1 MQWRNTDTSYGIAS
15 IGLHWVIAA
24 AAIGLF
30 ALGVWMV
37 ELTYYHPWYRDA
49 PQLHKGIGVLLFGV
63 ALARLAWRHANP
75 RPRPLGAALQSR
87 IAVAVHRLL
96 DGLLF
101 ALAASG
107 YLISTADGRPI
118 EVFELF
124 SVPATLSGLAYQAD
138 IAGWVHK
145 LLAYALIGIT
155 ALHAGA
161 ALKHHFV
168 DRDRTL
174 KRMLSSQP

>member
-1 MQWRNTDTSYGIAS
+1 MQAG
-15 IGLHWVIAA
+15 
-24 AAIGLF
+24 F
-30 ALGVWMV
+30 AMV
-37 ELTYYHPWYRDA
+37 ECGFNESKNAVNILFKNLMD
-49 PQLHKGIGVLLFGV
+49 LSIGVLLFGV

-124 SVPATLSGLAYQAD
+124 SVPATLSGLQHQAD
-138 IAGWVHK
+138 IAGWAHQ
-145 LLAYALIGIT
+145 LLGYALLGLA

-161 ALKHHFV
+161 AFKHHFV
-168 DRDRTL
+168 DRDLNGDLWTRG
-174 KRMLSSQP
+174 

>member
-1 MQWRNTDTSYGIAS
+1 MQWRNTDSSYGIAS
-15 IGLHWVIAA
+15 IGLHWLIAA
-24 AAIGLF
+24 AAISLF

-37 ELTYYHPWYRDA
+37 ELTYYDPWYQRA
-49 PQLHKGIGVLLFGV
+49 PQLHKSIGVLLFGV

-124 SVPATLSGLAYQAD
+124 SVPATLSGLEHQAD
-138 IAGWVHK
+138 IAGWAHQ
-145 LLAYALIGIT
+145 LLGYALLGLA

-168 DRDRTL
+168 DRDNTL
-174 KRMLSSQP
+174 KRMLSSEP